1 MFTLSCPVHH
11 IELGIMHLQ
20 ENETIIEYVISE
32 ITQIV
37 EAEDNIW
44 QASD

>member
-1 MFTLSCPVHH
+1 
-11 IELGIMHLQ
+11 MHLQ